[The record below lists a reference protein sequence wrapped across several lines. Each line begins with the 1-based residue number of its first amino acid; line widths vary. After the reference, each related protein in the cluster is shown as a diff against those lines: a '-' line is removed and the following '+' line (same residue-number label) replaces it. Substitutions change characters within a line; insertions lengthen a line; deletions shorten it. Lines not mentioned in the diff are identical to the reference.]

1 MATFKYTEEASLTSF
16 KPNQSTF
23 FNKAGDKGKGVGVD
37 NVKGDNFPKSIV
49 DISQTQTGNFY
60 SQLFEWEPKHQNRF
74 IMTINQ
80 DIPAYLIKASSKPSM
95 ENGEVVI
102 DHINVQRKVKGKSTW
117 SNITITLYD
126 PIIPSGAQAVMS
138 WIRDHHES
146 ATGRDGYTDDYKK
159 DIKLQGLGAAGQ
171 VVEEW
176 TLKGAFIQSC
186 NWGSYDWSTED
197 IVTIEMTLAYD
208 YAFLHF

>member
-1 MATFKYTEEASLTSF
+1 MATFKYNKAVEDFT
-16 KPNQSTF
+16 QSTF
-23 FNKAGDKGKGVGVD
+23 FNSKTGLGAGISETPLKSTTWPDAITDKST
-37 NVKGDNFPKSIV
+37 N
-49 DISQTQTGNFY
+49 TEFY
-60 SQLFEWEPKHQNRF
+60 SQLFQWEPKHQNRF
-74 IMTINQ
+74 IMEIGGG
-80 DIPAYLIKASSKPSM
+80 IPAYLVKASSKPSL

-126 PIIPSGAQAVMS
+126 PIVPSGAQAVMS
-138 WIRDHHES
+138 WVRDHHES

-159 DIKLQGLGAAGQ
+159 DITLSGLGAAGQ
-171 VVEEW
+171 EVEQW

>member
-1 MATFKYTEEASLTSF
+1 MATFKYTQD
-16 KPNQSTF
+16 PSTF
-23 FNKAGDKGKGVGVD
+23 ASSSFFDATTGVGAGKSTSAL
-37 NVKGDNFPKSIV
+37 KGDAWPGAIQDQSSNPS
-49 DISQTQTGNFY
+49 FY
-60 SQLFEWEPKHQNRF
+60 SQLFQWEPKHQNRF
-74 IMTINQ
+74 LLTVGN
-80 DIPAYLIKASSKPSM
+80 IPSYIVKASSKPSM

-102 DHINVQRKVKGKSTW
+102 DTINVQRKVKGKSTW
-117 SNITITLYD
+117 SNITLTLYD
-126 PIIPSGAQAVMS
+126 PIVPSGAQAVMT
-138 WIRDHHES
+138 WIRAHHES

-159 DIKLQGLGAAGQ
+159 DITLKGLGAAGQ

-176 TLKGAFIQSC
+176 TIKGAYIQSC

>member
-1 MATFKYTEEASLTSF
+1 MATFKYTSDAEPGGGFVT
-16 KPNQSTF
+16 NQSTF
-23 FNKAGDKGKGVGVD
+23 YNKADDKTTAVGAAT
-37 NVKGDNFPKSIV
+37 VKGEAFPAAITDKSA
-49 DISQTQTGNFY
+49 NPEFY
-60 SQLFEWEPKHQNRF
+60 SNLFQWEPKHQNRF
-74 IMTINQ
+74 IMEIGGG
-80 DIPAYLIKASSKPSM
+80 IPAYLVKASSKPSL

-126 PIIPSGAQAVMS
+126 PIVPSGAQAVMS
-138 WIRDHHES
+138 WVRDHHES

-159 DIKLQGLGAAGQ
+159 DITLSGLGAAGQ
-171 VVEEW
+171 EVEQW